1 MRLIDADALKKAFKK
16 SPFVNEVYLYY
27 ARQLINL
34 APTVE
39 ERPHG
44 EWKYEPKLRL
54 VDETDDGAIYETEMK
69 CFCSACGADFG
80 FRKVDDAF
88 CKYCGADM
96 RPRVLDE
103 ALDGSGKDGN
113 VKEGE

>member
-1 MRLIDADALKKAFKK
+1 MTQIDMKMPYSCEDCKISRYDFDYDFAFC
-16 SPFVNEVYLYY
+16 PFIRDGVTRFVNERHPKCPLKESK
-27 ARQLINL
+27 Q
-34 APTVE
+34 
-39 ERPHG
+39 G
-44 EWKYEPKLRL
+44 EWVYEPKLRL

-96 RPRVLDE
+96 RPR
-103 ALDGSGKDGN
+103 
-113 VKEGE
+113 EGDAE